1 MTAQPKMALEAEAKG
16 PFVINLCSSTTPMAL
31 EQPRAPELKRFS
43 FFVSR
48 RRADGRDRFHLH
60 MGHFMTL
67 AEAEEWVNAVRDI
80 YPGAWAGE
88 APGKKLAQR
97 AAAGH
102 APQVSGAP
110 AIPAIT
116 ASAVQIAADAPE
128 LRAVPVARPAAPP
141 AVAAT
146 TPPPISVPTLQA
158 APAPVAALVPVAAPT
173 PDATVIQPKPIAATP
188 VAPQARAT
196 TPTPAV
202 KPPVAAP
209 VAPAISNNAP
219 KPSAQVPQRGA
230 KPQPVPTPAPAR
242 KEMSLGSNVREVLKS
257 LDDTAPTRSM
267 PSPAPAAEAAPL
279 TDTAVLKILEDRRVE
294 PKPRGGE
301 MAAKGIEM
309 LRPDDSATVRA
320 LKDAVRDNEAVSF
333 AVQLHWSVQPIDLA
347 AVPPLAIFSAYTLY
361 TVEGSRDGRKWYG
374 LRLGFFKDAISAKQV
389 ASYVRSEFTSVAVIP
404 VSTQERGRATENDP
418 KAAGAPSA
426 SRPRHEP
433 RQTEEFKLI
442 EDKTDDVV
450 SPSLLAA
457 QAQMKPGKPAAKG
470 ATSMAK
476 KKPLGR
482 RVRASEKR
490 AAHTL
495 EETLEILGAG
505 QLEMDEG
512 RGELLND
519 SGVRHLRVEIQQPK
533 NSAFSKLLDRLTE
546 RVKKA

>member
-1 MTAQPKMALEAEAKG
+1 MTAQPKMALEAESKG

-31 EQPRAPELKRFS
+31 SQPKAPELKRFN

-67 AEAEEWVNAVRDI
+67 AEAEEWVSAVRDI

-97 AAAGH
+97 AAAAS
-102 APQVSGAP
+102 APQISAAP

-116 ASAVQIAADAPE
+116 AAAVQIPANAPD
-128 LRAVPVARPAAPP
+128 LRAVPVARPAAAPP
-141 AVAAT
+141 AASVPAA
-146 TPPPISVPTLQA
+146 PITVPTLQA
-158 APAPVAALVPVAAPT
+158 AAAPVVASVQA
-173 PDATVIQPKPIAATP
+173 VIQPKPVAALS
-188 VAPQARAT
+188 VAPHARAPMPPAQPPVVAPLVARDAPKAT
-196 TPTPAV
+196 APATQRSTRPEPIPTP
-202 KPPVAAP
+202 P
-209 VAPAISNNAP
+209 
-219 KPSAQVPQRGA
+219 
-230 KPQPVPTPAPAR
+230 R
-242 KEMSLGSNVREVLKS
+242 KDVHPGSNVREVLKS
-257 LDDTAPTRSM
+257 LDDTAPTRNM
-267 PSPAPAAEAAPL
+267 PSPAAEPAPL
-279 TDTAVLKILEDRRVE
+279 SDTAVLKILEDRRFE

-309 LRPDDSATVRA
+309 LRPDDTATVRA
-320 LKDAVRDNEAVSF
+320 LKDAVRDNEPVSF

-347 AVPPLAIFSAYTLY
+347 AVPPLAIFSAYNLY

-374 LRLGFFKDAISAKQV
+374 LRLGFFTDAISAKQV

-418 KAAGAPSA
+418 KSAGARSA

-433 RQTEEFKLI
+433 QRQVDEFKLI
-442 EDKTDDVV
+442 DDKTDDVV

-457 QAQMKPGKPAAKG
+457 QAQMKPAKPAAKG
-470 ATSMAK
+470 VASTVK

-482 RVRASEKR
+482 RVRASER
-490 AAHTL
+490 RSAQTL

-505 QLEMDEG
+505 QLEMDDG

-533 NSAFSKLLDRLTE
+533 NSAFSRLLDRLSE
-546 RVKKA
+546 RVRKA